1 MNENHSQLL
10 RVVFL
15 ISKKEERTIGTL
27 QSSIALQD
35 KMTPIFISMNIEQI
49 QMAQVELARVD
60 DILERNNDNLEESK
74 KAQENFN
81 SSVKSGQSA
90 MVT

>member
-1 MNENHSQLL
+1 
-10 RVVFL
+10 
-15 ISKKEERTIGTL
+15 
-27 QSSIALQD
+27 
-35 KMTPIFISMNIEQI
+35 MTPIFISMNIEQI

-81 SSVKSGQSA
+81 SSVKSG
-90 MVT
+90 